1 MQGVVP
7 QYKRL
12 GNILLKDPNGVRV
25 LAMEKSHA
33 YNVDEVVYDIFQK
46 WLVEDAE
53 ATWGKLVQCLKD
65 ANLNPLAQEIE
76 SCLF

>member
-1 MQGVVP
+1 MP

-25 LAMEKSHA
+25 LAMEKSHPHS
-33 YNVDEVVYDIFQK
+33 VDDVVYEIFRQ
-46 WLVEDAE
+46 WLQEDAD

-65 ANLNPLAQEIE
+65 VNLNPLAQEIE
-76 SCLF
+76 SSLS